1 LHGILKVS
9 QKMKKVFAL
18 LTIVSVMSFVACKSK
33 PAHDA
38 AADSAHMADSIKHVE
53 DSIAAA
59 KTAEEAAMAADT
71 SVKDTAPAA
80 ATEGEHKAAH

>member
-33 PAHDA
+33 PAVDHTADSIRM
-38 AADSAHMADSIKHVE
+38 ADSAKHAE
-53 DSIAAA
+53 DSIAA
-59 KTAEEAAMAADT
+59 EAAKAAEAT
-71 SVKDTAPAA
+71 QMNDTANHDTANHAA
-80 ATEGEHKAAH
+80 EGAHEAGH

>member
-33 PAHDA
+33 PAVDHT
-38 AADSAHMADSIKHVE
+38 ADSIRMADSIKHVE
-53 DSIAAA
+53 DSMAVIKA
-59 KTAEEAAMAADT
+59 AEEAAMAN
-71 SVKDTAPAA
+71 DTANHDTANHAA
-80 ATEGEHKAAH
+80 EGAHEAGH